1 MLGPTMELE
10 RLRRGCQQVS
20 GEPYPYPY
28 PNPNPDL
35 NPNPNPHRNPT
46 PDPHPAQVSS
56 WVLQVEPITT
66 CADMGA
72 TEGEVLV
79 LQGDIGEI

>member
-10 RLRRGCQQVS
+10 RLRRGCQ
-20 GEPYPYPY
+20 
-28 PNPNPDL
+28 
-35 NPNPNPHRNPT
+35 
-46 PDPHPAQVSS
+46 QVSS

-79 LQGDIGEI
+79 L

>member
-20 GEPYPYPY
+20 GEPYPYPD
-28 PNPNPDL
+28 PNPDL
-35 NPNPNPHRNPT
+35 DLDPNPHRNPA
-46 PDPHPAQVSS
+46 PGPHPAQVSS

-72 TEGEVLV
+72 TEGEVLA
-79 LQGDIGEI
+79 LKGDIGEM